1 MPTDSTVNL
10 GTVIRN
16 RLLTFVPKAGGQ
28 TLMQKLGGATTDQA
42 RLYRD
47 APPDTAVYPFAVM
60 RLINRANDRDYDYEK
75 DPLDVEVMFFGRP
88 RSQAQLMEDCADL
101 ADQAMLRWR
110 EPTGGLIYSKGR
122 TRDTLPP
129 PVEPAD
135 REVVQVRCVYSLAVW
150 PTYLTQY
157 STP

>member
-1 MPTDSTVNL
+1 MPSDSTVNM
-10 GTVIRN
+10 GTVIRT
-16 RLLTFVPKAGGQ
+16 RLLTFVPKSGG
-28 TLMQKLGGATTDQA
+28 TLLSKLGGGTLDTA
-42 RLYRD
+42 RLWRD
-47 APPDTAVYPFAVM
+47 APPDTASYPFAVM
-60 RLINRANDRDYDYEK
+60 RLINRVTRREYNFEK
-75 DPLDVEVMFFGRP
+75 EPLDVEIMFYGRP
-88 RSQAQLMEDCADL
+88 RAQAQLIEDCADV

-110 EPTGGLIYSKGR
+110 EPIGGLFYSR
-122 TRDTLPP
+122 ERSRDTLPP